1 MWLFIAM
8 MMLWGW
14 SAVIVALL
22 PPSTTILPYYQYY
35 HTIYPLSYQPSRV
48 PSRDKWQHDMFEK
61 EEQEANQAEG
71 GEGEEE
77 QAGRQLDD
85 IEENIEI
92 NEGGLDV
99 QDASAFEE
107 KEAKNE

>member
-1 MWLFIAM
+1 
-8 MMLWGW
+8 
-14 SAVIVALL
+14 
-22 PPSTTILPYYQYY
+22 
-35 HTIYPLSYQPSRV
+35 
-48 PSRDKWQHDMFEK
+48 MFEK

-77 QAGRQLDD
+77 EAGRPLDD

>member
-1 MWLFIAM
+1 MSLLMLFF
-8 MMLWGW
+8 
-14 SAVIVALL
+14 
-22 PPSTTILPYYQYY
+22 PPS
-35 HTIYPLSYQPSRV
+35 SYQPSRV

-61 EEQEANQAEG
+61 EEQEAKEGEG
-71 GEGEEE
+71 GAADEEDAD
-77 QAGRQLDD
+77 QALED

-107 KEAKNE
+107 KEAAQTE